1 MRWKIVFLKKPA
13 LASET
18 IEAEAFGALFRSSL
32 TVKLP
37 QLVSKVSVQVFE
49 AASGAV
55 GFLAPPSGFGFG
67 ASTCLQPPEAGA
79 AASVGAVG
87 VAPPAGMSAVLP
99 PLLEPQAVS
108 AVAASSATS
117 VATNLMRR
125 PRLAFNR
132 RGDLSLPP
140 QLRTGDPRPGR
151 LRVARGRA
159 GSGGGGRERGGA
171 GGG

>member
-18 IEAEAFGALFRSSL
+18 IEAEEFGALFRSSS

-37 QLVSKVSVQVFE
+37 QLVSNVSVQVFE
-49 AASGAV
+49 ASSGAV

-67 ASTCLQPPEAGA
+67 ASTCLQPPEAGV
-79 AASVGAVG
+79 ASWVGVVGA
-87 VAPPAGMSAVLP
+87 APPAGISAVF
-99 PLLEPQAVS
+99 EPESLDPHALR
-108 AVAASSATS
+108 AAAASSATS

-125 PRLAFNR
+125 PRLAFTR
-132 RGDLSLPP
+132 RGALSPHP

-151 LRVARGRA
+151 LRVGRA
-159 GSGGGGRERGGA
+159 RPAA
-171 GGG
+171 G